1 MTVWIKYNQFDV
13 TNFFSNPTKFHAY
26 TVCLTLKQLQTEVN
40 PEDHGWFVKDSKD
53 QLDIEI
59 CELYIYY
66 WIFYFVLYMN
76 YMWMNSICEL

>member
-1 MTVWIKYNQFDV
+1 M

-66 WIFYFVLYMN
+66 
-76 YMWMNSICEL
+76 